1 MKTYNFLTSR
11 PSARARPIFSD
22 DVIETDRV
30 LNSRLSMRK
39 QSMTPEERASSRLSK
54 ISNKSFSSIIS
65 VTLSR
70 LDQYYDEQK
79 ETISESVVV
88 SICDNVLEEYEKSE
102 LPEMEEDAVSVTTM
116 QTLES
121 EMTIPSPVET
131 PREEKPEQQN
141 VSFVILIFLKIFIK
155 KTLWQKVTGWPVLGL
170 RRISPELFKSKTP
183 VASPELAVISPTG
196 STEI

>member
-1 MKTYNFLTSR
+1 
-11 PSARARPIFSD
+11 
-22 DVIETDRV
+22 
-30 LNSRLSMRK
+30 MRK

-54 ISNKSFSSIIS
+54 ISDKSFSSIIS

-102 LPEMEEDAVSVTTM
+102 LLEEDAVSVTTM

-131 PREEKPEQQN
+131 PREEKPEQEN
-141 VSFVILIFLKIFIK
+141 VSFVVLIFLEIFVK

-170 RRISPELFKSKTP
+170 RRISPELFKTKTP